1 MQGQSVWGDLLYGI
15 DNQTS
20 ISDTWFIV
28 NLAEVVGAQSRRPSG
43 LLGKLMGLLMN
54 WRHRPLS
61 KWTIKLMNI
70 QADDFVLDIGC
81 GGGMAVKEIAKI
93 ATSGFVAGIDYSE
106 IMVQQALRHN
116 AAAVGAMRV
125 AIKNGSI
132 SNLPFKDESF
142 DKAYAIES
150 FNFWP
155 DPIAGL
161 KEVHRVLRPK
171 GLVAIATGWS
181 KEMPNQERYVAMAH
195 KMRFSLYSGSQ
206 IVEMLNA
213 AGFPQARFTVKAG
226 KHWLCAIGVK

>member
-1 MQGQSVWGDLLYGI
+1 VD
-15 DNQTS
+15 
-20 ISDTWFIV
+20 
-28 NLAEVVGAQSRRPSG
+28 LAEVVGAQSRKPSG
-43 LLGKLMGLLMN
+43 LLGRLMGLLMN

-61 KWTIKLMNI
+61 KWTIELMNI
-70 QADDFVLDIGC
+70 QPDDFVLDIGC
-81 GGGMAVKEIAKI
+81 GGGMAIKEITRI
-93 ATSGFVAGIDYSE
+93 AITGFVAGIDYSE
-106 IMVQQALRHN
+106 IMVQQALKHN
-116 AAAVGAMRV
+116 AAAVCAMRV

-155 DPIAGL
+155 NPIAGL

-181 KEMPNQERYVAMAH
+181 KETPNQHKYVAMAR

-206 IVEMLNA
+206 IVEMLTA
-213 AGFPQARFTVKAG
+213 AGFLQAQFTIKDD
-226 KHWLCAIGVK
+226 KNWLCAIGAK